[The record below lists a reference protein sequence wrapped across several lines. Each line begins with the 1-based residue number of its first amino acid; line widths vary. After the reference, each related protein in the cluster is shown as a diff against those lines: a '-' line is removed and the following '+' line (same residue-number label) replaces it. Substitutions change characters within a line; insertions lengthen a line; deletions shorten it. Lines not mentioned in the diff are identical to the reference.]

1 MRNTASHECSN
12 SVESPVHAE
21 EMRLQHFPIS
31 FFAVPLG
38 LTGFT
43 LAVQKAVP
51 LLGIAP
57 QIATALLWLTIGV
70 SLAIAVAY
78 LAKTIRFTDAVIAEF
93 NHPVRVNFFPIIAKI
108 LLVLSVVF
116 LGRSLVVS
124 RYLWFAGTLAQLIFA
139 LAVISFWFNH
149 PGIEIKHLSPAW
161 FIPIVGFVIVPIAG
175 VQHGFTEISWFFFSV
190 GIVFWLSLLIIILYR
205 MFFHAPMPQKLMPT
219 MFILFAPPAIG
230 CISWV
235 KLTGGMDPLARILY
249 SFSLFM
255 FALVLMQA
263 RRLTRISFFLSW
275 WAYTFP
281 LAALSLATVLVY
293 HETGY
298 PFLRGFFIGQ
308 LALLTAITLLL
319 LVRTAVAIAHRHIC
333 VLEE

>member
-1 MRNTASHECSN
+1 MDNVSSSRGSR
-12 SVESPVHAE
+12 SVRSPLHTE
-21 EMRLQHFPIS
+21 EIRLEHFPIS

-38 LTGFT
+38 LTGLA

-57 QIATALLWLTIGV
+57 QIATALVWFAIGV
-70 SLAIAVAY
+70 SLLVAIAY
-78 LAKTIRFTDAVIAEF
+78 LAKAVRFTDAVVAEF
-93 NHPVRVNFFPIIAKI
+93 HHPVRMNFFPIIAKI

-116 LGRSLVVS
+116 LERSIDAS
-124 RYLWFAGTLAQLIFA
+124 RYLWIAGTVLQLVFSLTI
-139 LAVISFWFNH
+139 ISLWFNH
-149 PGIEIKHLSPAW
+149 PEIEIKHLSPAW

-175 VQHGFTEISWFFFSV
+175 VRHGFAEASWFFFSV
-190 GIVFWLSLLIIILYR
+190 GLVFWLALLIIILYR
-205 MFFHAPMPQKLMPT
+205 MFFHPPLPQKLMPT

-235 KLTGGMDPLARILY
+235 KLTGGMDPMARILY

-255 FALVLMQA
+255 FALVLLQA
-263 RRLTRISFFLSW
+263 RKLSRITFFLSW

-281 LAALSLATVLVY
+281 LAALSLTTVLVY

-298 PFLRGFFIGQ
+298 APLRGFFVGQ
-308 LALLTAITLLL
+308 LVLLAAITLLL
-319 LVRTAVAIAHRHIC
+319 LVRTTIAIAQRQIC
-333 VLEE
+333 VLDE